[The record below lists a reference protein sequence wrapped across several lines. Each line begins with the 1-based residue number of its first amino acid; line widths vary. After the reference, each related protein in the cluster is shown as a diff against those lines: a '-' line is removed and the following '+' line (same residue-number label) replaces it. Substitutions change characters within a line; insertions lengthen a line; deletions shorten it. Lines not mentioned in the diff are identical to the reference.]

1 MPEQLHE
8 PTKYEILEA
17 INKLSEHMDQQF
29 AEVRQ
34 ELAKKATTEELATVK
49 ATMVTKE
56 YLDEKLAEHHDEPI
70 KFVKG
75 TDDKVKLVSQ
85 KLTEKKYLLD
95 PTIRKSS

>member
-49 ATMVTKE
+49 ATMVTM
-56 YLDEKLAEHHDEPI
+56 
-70 KFVKG
+70 
-75 TDDKVKLVSQ
+75 
-85 KLTEKKYLLD
+85 LL
-95 PTIRKSS
+95 RASSSHSGQSGA